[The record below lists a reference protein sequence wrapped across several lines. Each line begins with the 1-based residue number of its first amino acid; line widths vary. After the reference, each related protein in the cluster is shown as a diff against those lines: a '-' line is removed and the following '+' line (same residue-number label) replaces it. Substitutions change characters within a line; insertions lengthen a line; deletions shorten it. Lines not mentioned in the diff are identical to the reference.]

1 MSPVAYSRGPC
12 SSAPRFAAGRTIH
25 ACKPEP
31 CAGTGRNRPRL
42 AAALSVGF
50 AVGISRPGAT
60 HVLRLR
66 LRSLTL
72 WIHRYLQASLPKG
85 GRHELSTMQP
95 VGSRSV
101 VEVDRPAEP
110 LSAFDE
116 ALAVH
121 RRGNDEAVTQSLM
134 VSLALVVLDKDAQAA
149 AQVRFAKRR

>member
-1 MSPVAYSRGPC
+1 
-12 SSAPRFAAGRTIH
+12 
-25 ACKPEP
+25 
-31 CAGTGRNRPRL
+31 
-42 AAALSVGF
+42 
-50 AVGISRPGAT
+50 
-60 HVLRLR
+60 
-66 LRSLTL
+66 
-72 WIHRYLQASLPKG
+72 
-85 GRHELSTMQP
+85 LSTMQP